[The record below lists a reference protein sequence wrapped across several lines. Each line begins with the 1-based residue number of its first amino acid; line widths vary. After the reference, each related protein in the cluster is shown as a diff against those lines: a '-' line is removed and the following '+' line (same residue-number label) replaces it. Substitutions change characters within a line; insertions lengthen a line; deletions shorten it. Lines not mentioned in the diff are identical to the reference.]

1 MNMKLTFWLIA
12 ASLGLVSAG
21 LVDQTQRY
29 FFGYGDVLSRDFDAE
44 TFNVEKMKGEI
55 DADFSKCNTDGT
67 DGVTWDEVSDCK
79 KENPAIIWSREQFDS
94 GDTNDDEIVTLRE
107 LYVDLCKFWEPKY
120 ELDFYLEIQEAF
132 DC

>member
-1 MNMKLTFWLIA
+1 MQCVRIFH
-12 ASLGLVSAG
+12 SL
-21 LVDQTQRY
+21 Q
-29 FFGYGDVLSRDFDAE
+29 E
-44 TFNVEKMKGEI
+44 
-55 DADFSKCNTDGT
+55 
-67 DGVTWDEVSDCK
+67 
-79 KENPAIIWSREQFDS
+79 ENPDLIWSREQFDS